1 MTLLS
6 VKKLT
11 DFLVGHRSNE
21 NWPPDQAR
29 AFFEAQLPKLNY
41 WQRPKEW
48 ITPANVSTQNQESYS
63 AYRYNVIT
71 LKGGTAWKI
80 RFFTGKFVLSSSDNR
95 NFGKAETDQI
105 SKLRKDGD
113 DYGLAYRNTE
123 RNQLCRGALTEEID
137 SKEAVKEAACS
148 NFYFQRI
155 FSILCGIS
163 LGDSCS

>member
-1 MTLLS
+1 MWDKRSAAIAIAGSCRS
-6 VKKLT
+6 VLHARMYEKGRWIGWKLK
-11 DFLVGHRSNE
+11 V
-21 NWPPDQAR
+21 
-29 AFFEAQLPKLNY
+29 
-41 WQRPKEW
+41 
-48 ITPANVSTQNQESYS
+48 
-63 AYRYNVIT
+63 
-71 LKGGTAWKI
+71 
-80 RFFTGKFVLSSSDNR
+80 FTRKFVLSGSDNR
-95 NFGKAETDQI
+95 NFGKSETNQI